1 MNPPQVP
8 IWHSANLS
16 MKHWDVTGI
25 IFNVKTILDDKHVQ
39 HYGVEMLDSGDNIW
53 DFVKVPT
60 NNK

>member
-1 MNPPQVP
+1 
-8 IWHSANLS
+8 

-53 DFVKVPT
+53 DFVKVST